1 MSRTR
6 SRAFSC
12 ASQLRHEVGD
22 ALAATLDAVRQS
34 EEDREEGPSSA
45 PLPKPLPDDHQME
58 VHCVSANDYLKL
70 MIYGLESASR
80 RYDEARRTHA
90 PGRERKRTGTQPK
103 DCSLIASPL
112 ACEYSPRVVVCVV

>member
-1 MSRTR
+1 MDEISTTDV
-6 SRAFSC
+6 SS
-12 ASQLRHEVGD
+12 D
-22 ALAATLDAVRQS
+22 LAICHQS
-34 EEDREEGPSSA
+34 TMESFDLYTPSPFGPTH
-45 PLPKPLPDDHQME
+45 PHLHLHT
-58 VHCVSANDYLKL
+58 HDYLKL

-80 RYDEARRTHA
+80 RYDEARRSHA